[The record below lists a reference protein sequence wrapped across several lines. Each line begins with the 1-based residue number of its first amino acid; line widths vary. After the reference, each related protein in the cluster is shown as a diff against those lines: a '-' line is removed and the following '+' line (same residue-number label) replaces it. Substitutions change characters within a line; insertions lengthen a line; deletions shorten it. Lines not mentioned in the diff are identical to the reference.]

1 MRKFFQISR
10 MPLSQRRNLPKS
22 LPFNAFR
29 GCPSGYHKR
38 SSYKSTRGLAVPARC
53 VRATTIYAET
63 SKEFKQRTQKR
74 LSARRRR
81 AGLKA
86 NRKSCPPGQ
95 IHRTAY
101 TRRYST
107 SLRQRGYTV
116 RRRNGRS
123 YRVYPSAS
131 RMLVRSGCI
140 RNRGRPGKGPLGL
153 FKGGTRKI
161 SSGIG
166 PLREGELTKHGYS
179 SFNTTAKRH
188 TALRKAV
195 NEFGALGVYRKL
207 NAVSKL
213 GVRTMPSVAKTFKRN
228 RNWVRKSYGPL
239 KAF

>member
-1 MRKFFQISR
+1 
-10 MPLSQRRNLPKS
+10 MPLSQRKNLPKS
-22 LPFNAFR
+22 LAFNAFR

-38 SSYKSTRGLAVPARC
+38 SSYKGTRGLAVPARC
-53 VRATTIYAET
+53 VLISRVQVLSDRI
-63 SKEFKQRTQKR
+63 KQRTQKR
-74 LSARRRR
+74 LSVRRRR
-81 AGLKA
+81 AALKA

-140 RNRGRPGKGPLGL
+140 KNRGRPGL
-153 FKGGTRKI
+153 FKGGARTMTRR
-161 SSGIG
+161 IG
-166 PLREGELTKHGYS
+166 PLKKGELTTHGYS
-179 SFNTTAKRH
+179 SFNQTAKRH

-213 GVRTMPSVAKTFKRN
+213 GVRTMPNVAKTFKRN